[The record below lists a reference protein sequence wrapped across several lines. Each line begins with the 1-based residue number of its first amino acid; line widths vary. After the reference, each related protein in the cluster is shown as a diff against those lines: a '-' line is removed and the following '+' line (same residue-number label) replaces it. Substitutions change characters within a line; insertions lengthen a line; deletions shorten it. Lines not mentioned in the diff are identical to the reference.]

1 MAKND
6 ESPITEEGEAAARAA
21 RERFFE
27 SQTGRFSD
35 LTIGNRVAETLGRAM
50 GIDGERVPPDL
61 AESVRSLADQVVTRQ
76 PGPLEDSRVPPTGE

>member
-27 SQTGRFSD
+27 SQTRRFSD
-35 LTIGNRVAETLGRAM
+35 FTIGGRVAETLGRAI
-50 GIDGERVPPDL
+50 GIDAEKVPPDL
-61 AESVRSLADQVVTRQ
+61 VESLRSLADQVVTSE
-76 PGPLEDSRVPPTGE
+76 PGPIEDSRVPPSGE